1 MHTSASKHVAAK
13 TVHESYTK
21 APIYAQAPK
30 HNNPSKI
37 YFFHVLQLHG
47 FGASLPTVRIALS
60 FERDVLGLQVLHC
73 SRGKTCCAQQLMQIA
88 MPQTTV
94 GFGDILARGQT
105 ERVVSIFVMLLG
117 TLVSGNRTV
126 FLFVGD

>member
-1 MHTSASKHVAAK
+1 MHTSASNHVAK

-21 APIYAQAPK
+21 APIYAQGPK

-37 YFFHVLQLHG
+37 CFFHVLQLHG
-47 FGASLPTVRIALS
+47 FGASLPTVRIALG

-94 GFGDILARGQT
+94 GFGDILARGQA